1 MTGYIIFFVLVVIV
15 LSIVAKGIRIIPQQ
29 TVAVMERLGKYHKM
43 LHAGVNIIIPF
54 IDHIRVRHDLRM
66 QQETVPSQSVI
77 TKDNVAIGIEL
88 ATFFTVVE
96 PKLATYGIA
105 DYVEGIHNIVASA
118 LRATIGKMELDEI
131 LSNRDRIQADLRMA
145 LDNASENWGV
155 RIDRVEVLQLEIPT
169 DIQNSMEKQMRAER
183 EKRAN
188 ILQAEGEKQATVLR
202 AEAQQAAVVLAA
214 EAEKKRQILD
224 AEAKQKSQE
233 LEALGKAEAIRL
245 VAQAERARIEAIKEA
260 GLDSQILAYKSF
272 EALAQMAEGKASTI
286 FIPTEAVNVLGSIG
300 MVSKLFDAN
309 RTGKSE

>member
-1 MTGYIIFFVLVVIV
+1 MTGIIVFLVLLACVVV
-15 LSIVAKGIRIIPQQ
+15 LLIKGIRIIPQQ
-29 TVAVMERLGKYHKM
+29 TVAIVERLGKYHTT
-43 LHAGVNIIIPF
+43 LSAGVNLIIPV
-54 IDHIRVRHDLRM
+54 IDSVRLRHDLRM

-77 TKDNVAIGIEL
+77 TKDNVAIGVEL

-131 LSNRDRIQADLRMA
+131 LSNRERIQAELRQA
-145 LDNASENWGV
+145 LDNASEHWGV
-155 RIDRVEVLQLEIPT
+155 RIDRVEVLQLEIPK
-169 DIQNSMEKQMRAER
+169 DIQQSMEKQMRAER
-183 EKRAN
+183 EKRAS

-202 AEAQQAAVVLAA
+202 AEAQREAVVLAA
-214 EAEKKRQILD
+214 EAEKQRQILD

-245 VAQAERARIEAIKEA
+245 VAQAERTRIEALREA

-272 EALAQMAEGKASTI
+272 EALSQMAEGQASTI
-286 FIPTEAVNVLGSIG
+286 FIPTEAVGALGAVG
-300 MVSKLFDAN
+300 MLGKLYDM
-309 RTGKSE
+309 KK

>member
-1 MTGYIIFFVLVVIV
+1 MTGVIVFIIILVIVVVIIARGV
-15 LSIVAKGIRIIPQQ
+15 RIIPQQ
-29 TVAVMERLGKYHKM
+29 SVAIVERLGKYSNT
-43 LHAGVNIIIPF
+43 LHAGVNLIIPI
-54 IDHIRVRHDLRM
+54 IDRVRIRHDLRM
-66 QQETVPSQSVI
+66 KQETVPSQSVI
-77 TKDNVAIGIEL
+77 TKDNVAIGVEL
-88 ATFFTVVE
+88 ATFFTVVD

-105 DYVEGIHNIVASA
+105 NYVEGIHNIVASA

-131 LSNRDRIQADLRMA
+131 LSNRDRIQAELRQA

-155 RIDRVEVLQLEIPT
+155 RIDRVEILQLGIPA

-183 EKRAN
+183 EKRAS

-233 LEALGKAEAIRL
+233 LEAMGKAEAIRH

-260 GLDSQILAYKSF
+260 GLDPQILAYKSF

-286 FIPTEAVNVLGSIG
+286 FVPTEVMNALGSVG
-300 MVSKLFDAN
+300 MISKIFDVQ
-309 RTGKSE
+309 K